1 MRCKEDNGML
11 QEFKV
16 RNYKNFRDEIT
27 FSLKTEKNYEYN
39 NALIKDARGVFKAT
53 GIPISVFTSE
63 C

>member
-1 MRCKEDNGML
+1 MKCKEDNGML

-39 NALIKDARGVFKAT
+39 NALIKDARGVF
-53 GIPISVFTSE
+53 
-63 C
+63 